1 MVKIVELEKIKAG
14 HFVDKILFV
23 VIGFFDGVHLGH
35 RKIIEA
41 SIKKAQK
48 ENGKSLVLT
57 FDKPPLNVVKSK
69 LFKKL
74 INSFDEKIGL
84 IEDLG
89 VDFIIKARFD
99 SEFLKL
105 KADEFC
111 KNILVGK
118 FNIKEI
124 LVGEGFRFGYRGAGD
139 VDLLKNCLEARK
151 ARVNIIP
158 LQKIEGET
166 ISSTNVRKYY
176 REGDVDAIKR
186 MLGRYPGASGIVVE
200 GDRRGR
206 LLGFPTANIDIFH
219 NYVTLRDGVYLGK
232 VKVGTLQGNDLPAII
247 NVGDNP
253 TFRGTRKWIEAHMID
268 FNKNIYGSKISISF
282 FNRLREE
289 IRFTN
294 KEELILQIKKDYQYA
309 KKYFDL

>member
-74 INSFDEKIGL
+74 INSFDQKIEL

-105 KADEFC
+105 RPEEFC
-111 KNILVGK
+111 SNILVDR
-118 FNIKEI
+118 FNLKEI
-124 LVGEGFRFGYRGAGD
+124 FVGEGFRFGYRGAGD
-139 VDLLKNCLEARK
+139 VSQLKDYLKVQE
-151 ARVNIIP
+151 ARVNIVP
-158 LQKIEGET
+158 LLKIKGET
-166 ISSTNVRKYY
+166 ISSTNIRKYY
-176 REGDVDAIKR
+176 REGDVSAVKR
-186 MLGRYPGASGIVVE
+186 MLGRYPSATGTVVE
-200 GDRRGR
+200 GDKRGR

-219 NYVTLRDGVYLGK
+219 NYVTLRDGVYLGT
-232 VKVGTLQGNDLPAII
+232 VKIGPSLGDGLPAII

-253 TFRGTRKWIEAHMID
+253 TFKGTRKWIEAYIID
-268 FNKNIYGSKISISF
+268 FNKNIYGNKISISF
-282 FNRLREE
+282 FDRLREE
-289 IRFTN
+289 IKFKN
-294 KEELILQIKKDYQYA
+294 KEELIQQIKKDYHYA
-309 KKYFDL
+309 KKYFNL